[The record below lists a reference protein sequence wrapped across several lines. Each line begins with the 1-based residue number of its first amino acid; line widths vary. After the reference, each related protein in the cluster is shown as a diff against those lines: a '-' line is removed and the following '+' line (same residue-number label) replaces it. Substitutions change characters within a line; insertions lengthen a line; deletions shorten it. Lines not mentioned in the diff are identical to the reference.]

1 LSNSPPPKKEGW
13 PDKKSPN
20 KKLDSVALRTNKLHD
35 FQEKATEFFKN
46 LTLKLSILSSP
57 SIILNESEKNT
68 VDSALERAPK
78 EEKKRTDWF
87 TEDEK
92 TCPP

>member
-1 LSNSPPPKKEGW
+1 
-13 PDKKSPN
+13 
-20 KKLDSVALRTNKLHD
+20 VALRTNKLHD
-35 FQEKATEFFKN
+35 FQEKATEFF
-46 LTLKLSILSSP
+46 SSP

-78 EEKKRTDWF
+78 EEKKRPDWF